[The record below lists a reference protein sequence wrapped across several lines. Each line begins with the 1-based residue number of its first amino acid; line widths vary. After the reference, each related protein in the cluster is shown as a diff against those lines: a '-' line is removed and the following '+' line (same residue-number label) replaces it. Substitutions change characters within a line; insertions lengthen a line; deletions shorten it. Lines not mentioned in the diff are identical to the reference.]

1 MTTVTPFLWYDSE
14 LERAIER
21 YGAVFGREN
30 VRLVEATH
38 HDDAG
43 PGTPRTLFFATFEV
57 FGQRVM
63 GMNAGPQ
70 YPQTEAFSF
79 FVLCPDDQDVVDRY
93 WEGLVADGG
102 AESMCGWLKDPWGV
116 SWQIVPEAL
125 MRLQADPDRAAAE
138 RVRQAMLGMGKIV
151 IAELEAAFRG
161 E

>member
-21 YGAVFGREN
+21 YGEVFGREN
-30 VRLVEATH
+30 VSLIDAVR

-43 PGTPRTLFFATFEV
+43 PGTPRTLSFATFEV

-70 YPQTEAFSF
+70 FPPTEAFSF
-79 FVLCPDDQDVVDRY
+79 FVLCPDDQGVVDSY
-93 WEGLVADGG
+93 WDGLVADGG
-102 AESMCGWLKDPWGV
+102 EESMCGWLKDPWGV

-138 RVRQAMLGMGKIV
+138 RVRRAMLGMRRIV
-151 IAELEAAFRG
+151 IADLVAAFRG